1 MPALQQLQRKIRS
14 AADLHMV
21 VRTMK
26 ALAAV
31 SIRQYEDAVRA
42 LDGYYEAVELGLR
55 AVLRDHPLAGCA
67 PQSVATV
74 ALILGSDQGM
84 AGRFNEAMLDFA
96 VDWLRR
102 DGNRQETAE
111 CWVAGEKAAG
121 GAEERFGKVD
131 AFFVLPTS
139 VQGIAAIVQEVLLRY
154 EKRSTQGLCRLLL
167 FHNRP
172 LAAAAYEQQCRLL
185 MPPDEDWLRQ
195 MAGQRW
201 PGRCLPMVPAPW
213 QEAFPALIS
222 EYLFVTLFRGF
233 ATSLAA
239 ENAARL
245 AAMQRA
251 EKNIEELQA
260 NLQARYHTLRQTVI
274 TEELFDIIAG
284 FEALGGAQGPMAKPK
299 KTTT

>member
-1 MPALQQLQRKIRS
+1 MPALQELQHKIKS
-14 AADLHMV
+14 ASDLHMV

-55 AVLRDHPLAGCA
+55 AVLRDRPLTGRTRK
-67 PQSVATV
+67 SGETI

-84 AGRFNEAMLDFA
+84 AGRFNDAMLEYA
-96 VDWLRR
+96 TGWLQS
-102 DGNRQETAE
+102 DGDIKGAAE
-111 CWVAGEKAAG
+111 CWVAGDKIAG
-121 GAEERFGKVD
+121 GIEERFGEVGE
-131 AFFVLPTS
+131 FFALPTS
-139 VQGIAAIVQEVLLRY
+139 VQSITATVQEVLVRF
-154 EKRSTQGLCRLLL
+154 ERRRSCSECRLLL

-172 LAAAAYEQQCRLL
+172 LTGASYEQQCVLL
-185 MPPDEDWLRQ
+185 LPPDERWLRH
-195 MAGQRW
+195 MAGQKW
-201 PGRCLPMVPAPW
+201 PGRCLPMVAAPW
-213 QEAFPALIS
+213 EQSFPALIN

-260 NLQARYHTLRQTVI
+260 DLQSRYHALRQTVI
-274 TEELFDIIAG
+274 TEELFDIISG
-284 FEALGGAQGPMAKPK
+284 FEALGGAEDRAGRDK
-299 KTTT
+299 

>member
-1 MPALQQLQRKIRS
+1 MPALQELQHKIKS
-14 AADLHMV
+14 ASDLHMV

-42 LDGYYEAVELGLR
+42 LDGYYDAVELGLR
-55 AVLRDHPLAGCA
+55 AVLRDRPLTGRARPAGD
-67 PQSVATV
+67 TV

-84 AGRFNEAMLDFA
+84 AGRFNDAMLEYA
-96 VDWLRR
+96 TGWLQR
-102 DGNRQETAE
+102 DADIKGAPE
-111 CWVAGEKAAG
+111 CWVAGEKIAG
-121 GAEERFGKVD
+121 GVEERFGDVRELF
-131 AFFVLPTS
+131 ALPTS
-139 VQGIAAIVQEVLLRY
+139 VQSITATVQEVLVRF
-154 EKRSTQGLCRLLL
+154 ERRRSHSECRLLL

-172 LAAAAYEQQCRLL
+172 LAGAAYEQQCVLL
-185 MPPDEDWLRQ
+185 LPPDERWLRH
-195 MAGQRW
+195 MAGQKW
-201 PGRCLPMVPAPW
+201 PGRCLPMVAAPW
-213 QEAFPALIS
+213 EQSFPALIS

-260 NLQARYHTLRQTVI
+260 DLQSRYHALRQTVI
-274 TEELFDIIAG
+274 TEELFDIISG
-284 FEALGGAQGPMAKPK
+284 FEALGGNDDRAGRYK
-299 KTTT
+299 

>member
-1 MPALQQLQRKIRS
+1 MPALQELQRKIKS

-42 LDGYYEAVELGLR
+42 LDGYYDAVELGLGV
-55 AVLRDHPLAGCA
+55 VLRGQPLAGRA
-67 PQSVATV
+67 PAAGTTV

-84 AGRFNEAMLDFA
+84 AGRFNEAMLEYADG
-96 VDWLRR
+96 WLLS
-102 DGNRQETAE
+102 DADIKEKVE
-111 CWVAGEKAAG
+111 CWVAGEKVVG
-121 GAEERFGKVD
+121 GAEERFGRVG
-131 AFFVLPTS
+131 AFFSLPTS
-139 VQGIAAIVQEVLLRY
+139 VQSITATVQEVLVRF
-154 EKRSTQGLCRLLL
+154 EQRRRQGACRLLL

-172 LAAAAYEQQCRLL
+172 LAGAAYEQQCTLL
-185 MPPDEDWLRQ
+185 MPPDERWLRH
-195 MAGQRW
+195 MAGQKW
-201 PGRCLPMVPAPW
+201 PGRCLPMLAAPG
-213 QEAFPALIS
+213 ELTFPVLIS

-260 NLQARYHTLRQTVI
+260 DLQARYHNLRQTVI
-274 TEELFDIIAG
+274 TEELFDIISG
-284 FEALGGAQGPMAKPK
+284 FEALGGTRGRTGPGTKR
-299 KTTT
+299 